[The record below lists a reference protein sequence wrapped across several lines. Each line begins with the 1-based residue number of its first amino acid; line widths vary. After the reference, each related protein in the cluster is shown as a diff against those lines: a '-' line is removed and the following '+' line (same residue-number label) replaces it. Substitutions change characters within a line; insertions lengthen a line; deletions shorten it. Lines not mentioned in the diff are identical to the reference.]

1 MEKWNDG
8 RLEDWKIGGIRL
20 RKGMMEKWNVEVLA
34 EIPLWREQDGK
45 HYNIWD

>member
-1 MEKWNDG
+1 MEKWKN
-8 RLEDWKIGGIRL
+8 
-20 RKGMMEKWNVEVLA
+20 GMMEKWNVEVLA